1 MSEQNSKKLNKI
13 RTVTKLESGS
23 LHVVFE
29 SGQEIT
35 IDQKE
40 ELFQV
45 FTVWY
50 MLNPEGSVTTLV

>member
-1 MSEQNSKKLNKI
+1 MNGTKLNKI
-13 RTVTKLESGS
+13 RTVTKLESGD
-23 LHVVFE
+23 LHVVFA

-35 IDQKE
+35 IEQKD

-50 MLNPEGSVTTLV
+50 MLNPEGSVTTFV